1 MFYLSTN
8 CHVYRSRCFNP
19 YAKKIQFILNLVII
33 TLHNRWRWWLP
44 RKLLSKPQVLKTLND
59 ISMSKITTFVHFDP
73 IPWLGVTFTFPSL
86 CRAATLVRR
95 TKGENR
101 RGRSHP
107 LRCGRQRWYGG
118 TRGGDTGGVSGE
130 AAPHAVTTP
139 GHHTLHIPPP
149 HTHLVT
155 TFLFF
160 LISFYLFSLPHLH
173 QLFTSCY
180 GGLTCA
186 CLCWLNSQTNITDSF
201 WFFLLNC
208 MTWVQR
214 DGPTKDNKMK
224 PRSKQTTES
233 LQAVLFQNRHFK
245 ISYASIFLSRG
256 LIEEDVVICIRPL
269 YCIC

>member
-1 MFYLSTN
+1 MLQPL
-8 CHVYRSRCFNP
+8 C
-19 YAKKIQFILNLVII
+19 KKIQFILNLVII
-33 TLHNRWRWWLP
+33 TLHNRWHWWLP

-139 GHHTLHIPPP
+139 GHHTLHIPP
-149 HTHLVT
+149 HTHT
-155 TFLFF
+155 PCHN
-160 LISFYLFSLPHLH
+160 ISFFSDLFLSFLTSSLTPVV
-173 QLFTSCY
+173 Y
-180 GGLTCA
+180 
-186 CLCWLNSQTNITDSF
+186 
-201 WFFLLNC
+201 FLLWWTDLC
-208 MTWVQR
+208 MPLLAQQS
-214 DGPTKDNKMK
+214 DQYYG
-224 PRSKQTTES
+224 
-233 LQAVLFQNRHFK
+233 LFLVFFAKLHD
-245 ISYASIFLSRG
+245 LSAERWSN
-256 LIEEDVVICIRPL
+256 
-269 YCIC
+269 